1 MSELSQHE
9 VRANGLRF
17 TYLEAG
23 EGPLVLLLHGFPD
36 NAWTWEFHA
45 QALASTGYR
54 VVAQFLRGYPP
65 TEIPAEG
72 RYDARVLAEDLESL
86 IEALGED
93 DARVVG
99 HDWGAVMAYAGMA
112 YAPERIARA
121 VVVAVNHPQLFL
133 SLFAS
138 PEFLHQ
144 SFHLWLFQLDGYAEG
159 ALSANDFALVDY
171 LWRFWSPQ
179 LDAREHVARVKRET
193 IVPDGAMAAALGYY
207 RDLLRLP
214 AEDPQATETF
224 IRPTEIPTL
233 QIFGADDP
241 IAGPLPDEQGCF
253 AAPHRT
259 VTLPDAG
266 HFVHRD
272 RPREVGDLILRFFAG
287 ASDKLETE
295 GGGSHGQKPERI
307 AR

>member
-9 VRANGLRF
+9 IRANGLRF
-17 TYLEAG
+17 NYLEAG

-36 NAWTWEFHA
+36 NAWTWEFQA
-45 QALASTGYR
+45 QALASAGYR
-54 VVAQFLRGYPP
+54 AVAPFLRGYPP

-72 RYDARVLAEDLESL
+72 GYNVRVLAEDLEAL

-112 YAPERIARA
+112 YSPERIARA
-121 VVVAVNHPQLFL
+121 VAVAANHPRLFL
-133 SLFAS
+133 GLFAS

-179 LDAREHVARVKRET
+179 LDASEHVARVKRET

-214 AEDPQATETF
+214 AADQQATETF
-224 IRPTEIPTL
+224 IRPTEIPTM

-241 IAGPLPDEQGCF
+241 IAGPLPDEHACF
-253 AAPHRT
+253 AGPHRS

-272 RPREVGDLILRFFAG
+272 QPKEVGDLILQFFA
-287 ASDKLETE
+287 AAPDELEIE
-295 GGGSHGQKPERI
+295 GEEMNGNKSEQI